1 MFGVR
6 IFSFAALIATALGGV
21 GPQAIY
27 NRLNGQTFNPP
38 GYTIVMYQ
46 SCMQNQ
52 NAGNPCGSFSTFE
65 SSNGVYTYQRYG
77 PEAPVSPTCSRT
89 FHLTLACGATT
100 SMSGVNENP
109 TCVYSATLTLPE
121 VCGIDMTVGNEAA
134 SISGTAVPA
143 TPSRSLIASSSI
155 TSSITVSGSVTETG
169 TGTLTPT
176 TSLSTTSTITTSL
189 VPSSSKTTSIT
200 VTGSVTETGTGTSTP
215 LFEFTMFPS
224 RTTSPSIPP
233 TTTPLFMVTAWPTVS
248 PVNVSAAAGL
258 AEALGITPGSQTA
271 TILGAVAV
279 GVLGVAL
286 VVGAIIYLKKGG
298 SVAGLVQKVK
308 ENKGLITKAASMLP
322 LTNEQKAKLEQAVND
337 PTALLPKEAQQVI
350 DVVQHAKEY
359 QDKAISSLPISESQ
373 KAQLTSVVSSVQ
385 NEVIKK
391 IDASPTGVL
400 ITSVLGTKPVVPTEK
415 IVSKQIEIVEAV
427 EAVEAVATPEKVAAV
442 EAVVAVATPEKVETV
457 AIQEKQETQTV
468 QTVQIVQTQEIVAP
482 VRESNVVTN
491 SPSVVAVH
499 INTDDLAAF
508 REFMKTNNV
517 NKADKSSSLG
527 IEPAS
532 LGIEPIRL
540 DKTLFYNASNAS
552 NI

>member
-1 MFGVR
+1 MFGA
-6 IFSFAALIATALGGV
+6 FSFATLIVTVLGGV

-52 NAGNPCGSFSTFE
+52 NAGNPCGSFTTFE

-89 FHLTLACGATT
+89 FHLTLACGGTT

-121 VCGIDMTVGNEAA
+121 ACGVDMTVGNEAA
-134 SISGTAVPA
+134 SVSGTAVPA
-143 TPSRSLIASSSI
+143 TPSK
-155 TSSITVSGSVTETG
+155 
-169 TGTLTPT
+169 
-176 TSLSTTSTITTSL
+176 SLSTTSTITTSL
-189 VPSSSKTTSIT
+189 VPSSSITTSIT
-200 VTGSVTETGTGTSTP
+200 VTGSVTETGTLTPTTTITITPTGSVTETGTGTSTP
-215 LFEFTMFPS
+215 LFAFTMYPS

-248 PVNVSAAAGL
+248 PVNVSAAVGL

-279 GVLGVAL
+279 GVLGIAL
-286 VVGAIIYLKKGG
+286 VVGAIIYLKNGG

-308 ENKGLITKAASMLP
+308 ENKGLITKAAGMLP
-322 LTNEQKAKLEQAVND
+322 LTKEQKAKLEQAVND

-359 QDKAISSLPISESQ
+359 EDKVISSLPISESQ

-385 NEVIKK
+385 NQVMKK
-391 IDASPTGVL
+391 VDASPTGVL
-400 ITSVLGTKPVVPTEK
+400 ITSVLGKKLVAPIEEEK
-415 IVSKQIEIVEAV
+415 SKQQETVEAV
-427 EAVEAVATPEKVAAV
+427 EAVGTVAT
-442 EAVVAVATPEKVETV
+442 VATVEIVEKT
-457 AIQEKQETQTV
+457 EKQET
-468 QTVQIVQTQEIVAP
+468 P
-482 VRESNVVTN
+482 VRESNRVIE

-508 REFMKTNNV
+508 QEFMRTKNINNE
-517 NKADKSSSLG
+517 NKSDSLD

-540 DKTLFYNASNAS
+540 DKTHFYKAS